1 MLDET
6 SDYPDATE
14 LRSLKSRLAKE
25 DSRFDLINDFKGDTD
40 WVREITRTPVS
51 QTHYV
56 SLQGGNARTNYLA
69 SVTYNDKQ
77 GIYKGSFDESLTAKL
92 SINHAMFDDR
102 FKIALNVSNKIVTQ
116 GIVPDDLYM
125 QALSRNPT
133 IPVYNADG
141 SYYENSNGANP
152 VGLLKEQN
160 TENKYDQLMMSGRI
174 SVEPVKDLTISAT
187 GIYMGDFNDYAYSTT
202 QKLIHRR
209 WAARRDR
216 RDSPGATA
224 RTRHSE
230 YRPTISRKFGRHTR
244 RQPSDISY
252 NDYIHQSSEMYAYD
266 FPIDGFGAWN
276 IGSANRRSMAPRS

>member
-1 MLDET
+1 MSPSTVLDET

-116 GIVPDDLYM
+116 GIVP
-125 QALSRNPT
+125 
-133 IPVYNADG
+133 
-141 SYYENSNGANP
+141 
-152 VGLLKEQN
+152 
-160 TENKYDQLMMSGRI
+160 
-174 SVEPVKDLTISAT
+174 TISICRRSAGT
-187 GIYMGDFNDYAYSTT
+187 RPSRSTT
-202 QKLIHRR
+202 PTAPIMKT
-209 WAARRDR
+209 
-216 RDSPGATA
+216 ATVP
-224 RTRHSE
+224 TR
-230 YRPTISRKFGRHTR
+230 
-244 RQPSDISY
+244 
-252 NDYIHQSSEMYAYD
+252 
-266 FPIDGFGAWN
+266 
-276 IGSANRRSMAPRS
+276 